1 LSPQRSKIKSL
12 SGDAFSLEALAGHVV
27 VLEFR
32 ASWCMPCRTGFP
44 SLGALH
50 GKYESQGL
58 RVLGPTLEDNGDA
71 IAPAKRS

>member
-1 LSPQRSKIKSL
+1 LSPQRSKIESL
-12 SGDAFSLEALAGHVV
+12 NGDAFSLEAAGHVV
-27 VLEFR
+27 VLDFR
-32 ASWCMPCRTGFP
+32 ASWCMPRRTSFP

-71 IAPAKRS
+71 IGLAKLS